1 MQNRTKRRSIFRWA
15 KLHSCDVL
23 FLQETHSTSEIEHI
37 WRNEWYGTIVYSHG
51 SSNSKGTA
59 ILFRK
64 NLKIKDLDVLYKS
77 PDGRIVFVKV
87 EIEQRIH
94 YLLNLYS
101 PNVLNSQIQFYNQ
114 IKGLLV
120 KYTKMDDTI
129 VMGGD
134 YNIIL
139 DENLDKKDGITEK
152 KEKVVDIINKTIQN
166 FDLIDIWRLR
176 NPDIKQFTWR
186 QKMKK

>member
-1 MQNRTKRRSIFRWA
+1 M
-15 KLHSCDVL
+15 L

-64 NLKIKDLDVLYKS
+64 NLEINDLDVIYKS
-77 PDGRIVFVKV
+77 PDGRMVIVKV
-87 EIEQRIH
+87 EIEQR
-94 YLLNLYS
+94 LLNLYS

-114 IKGLLV
+114 IKCLLV
-120 KYTKMDDTI
+120 KYTKIDDTF

-134 YNIIL
+134 YNNYYI
-139 DENLDKKDGITEK
+139 G
-152 KEKVVDIINKTIQN
+152 
-166 FDLIDIWRLR
+166 
-176 NPDIKQFTWR
+176 
-186 QKMKK
+186 